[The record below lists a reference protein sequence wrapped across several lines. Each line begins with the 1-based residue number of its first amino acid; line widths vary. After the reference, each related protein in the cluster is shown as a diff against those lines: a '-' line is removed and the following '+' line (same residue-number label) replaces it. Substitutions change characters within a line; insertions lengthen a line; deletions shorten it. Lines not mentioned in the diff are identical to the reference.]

1 MKLNKK
7 MNSNRVNMM
16 SMTKATKCPCVC
28 INIGSVFASVYINTN
43 IVNG

>member
-7 MNSNRVNMM
+7 VNSNRVNMVNM
-16 SMTKATKCPCVC
+16 SEATKCPCLC
-28 INIGSVFASVYINTN
+28 LNIGAVFASVAINTN